1 MLLIGPPGSGKSHRI
16 LEAVRDRLRK
26 RNAAFRLLV
35 PTSTMA
41 EHVRHSLAREG
52 FVFRPDL
59 ISTLTGFLN
68 SLEPGVEPL
77 SPVRLRFLLRQS
89 LARLCPKVFEALRE
103 APGFVTALASTMEEA
118 ASAGVDPGRLQAAL
132 DPALGRIPQAFA
144 ALYADVAAQAE
155 AAGYGFRN
163 RLLAGAA
170 ARVRA
175 QGIPGIEEVFADGF
189 FSFTDPELDFLEA
202 LAGKCKLTVSL
213 PDWPGAK
220 SAWLRL
226 TLAGLKEERL
236 EGCRRQP
243 EVELVEAETQEREA
257 EEIALRILEH
267 AARGVRFRE
276 IGILVRQHD
285 PYVPLLCSTLGR
297 FGIPVRAYFSGRLSD
312 HAMVRYCRALIQ
324 AALSGWDHEKTLAAL
339 AMNPSGLPGRAEF
352 ERFARAVRERLPGSG
367 LAGLRELAG
376 QGAARQ
382 KLDGLAALEGWAAS
396 PATPEEWSKRLAQLA
411 GLVDFKALAHG
422 TELSDALA
430 FRRAAAATEA
440 FERCVEEAASVLPET
455 PVDLSAFWEEAEAA
469 LRITPLA
476 PLDRRRNVVH
486 LLEVHEAR
494 QWELPVVFV
503 CGLLERQF
511 PLHHAQNPFLDDEAR
526 RELQRAGF
534 RLATAAEKDAEEE
547 FLFQFSLTRA
557 TRSLVLSYPRFNA
570 EGNETLRSFLLDRF
584 LEEHPG
590 IPAARARPAR
600 PAPNGSKPPERL
612 PRIVSEDLAELLAKE
627 RQPEAP
633 TAIED
638 FLQCPFLFFA
648 RRTLAL
654 EEAPA
659 RPEQRLDALFEG
671 QVVHTVLEQCLHRPG
686 ELGRIFEEVFRRYC
700 SGSGVPPGYR
710 TEAVRLALFRD
721 LRRFVKK
728 LRLEGAE
735 PGLAERPYTL
745 ELDGGLTLRC
755 KLDRIDTVPG
765 VGKLIIDY
773 KYRTLNGVKELTKER
788 DPVVQIQAG
797 IYMAAL
803 EQAGETCAGFLFA
816 ALRGEQG
823 WAGWQITKKPVKG
836 AAESK
841 PEDLRA
847 IMQRAAEAA
856 VEAVERIRQ
865 GVIAPK
871 PADPERCETCAYCDI
886 CRVESAVQVAVAGG
900 ESSE

>member
-16 LEAVRDRLRK
+16 LEAVRDRLRR
-26 RNAAFRLLV
+26 RNTAFRLLV

-52 FVFRPDL
+52 FVFRPEL
-59 ISTLTGFLN
+59 ISTLTGFL
-68 SLEPGVEPL
+68 STLEPGVQPL
-77 SPVRLRFLLRQS
+77 SPVRLRFLIRRS
-89 LARLCPKVFEALRE
+89 LARLSPKVFEALRE
-103 APGFVTALASTMEEA
+103 APGFVSALASTMEEA

-155 AAGYGFRN
+155 AAGFGFRN
-163 RLLAGAA
+163 RLLAGAS
-170 ARVRA
+170 ARVRL

-189 FSFTDPELDFLEA
+189 FSFTDPELGFLEA

-226 TLAGLKEERL
+226 ALAGLREERL
-236 EGCRRQP
+236 EGCRRRP
-243 EVELVEAETQEREA
+243 EIELVEAETQEREA

-276 IGILVRQHD
+276 IGIVVRQHD

-312 HAMVRYCRALIQ
+312 HAVVRYYRALIQ

-339 AMNPSGLPGRAEF
+339 AMIPSGLPGQAEF
-352 ERFARAVRERLPGSG
+352 ERFARAVREHLPGAG

-376 QGAARQ
+376 EGAVRK
-382 KLDGLAALEGWAAS
+382 KLDELAALDGWTGA
-396 PATPEEWSKRLAQLA
+396 PATPEEWCRRLGQLA
-411 GLVDFKALAHG
+411 GLVDFEGLSHG
-422 TELSDALA
+422 PDLSDALA
-430 FRRAAAATEA
+430 FRQTVAAKEA
-440 FERCVEEAASVLPET
+440 FERCIEEAASVLPET
-455 PVDLSAFWEEAEAA
+455 PVDLSSFWEEAEAA
-469 LRITPLA
+469 LRITLLGS
-476 PLDRRRNVVH
+476 LDRRRNVVH

-494 QWELPVVFV
+494 QWQLPVVFV

-526 RELQRAGF
+526 RELERAGF

-557 TRSLVLSYPRFNA
+557 TRSLVLSYPKFNA
-570 EGNETLRSFLLDRF
+570 EGDETLRSFLLDRY

-590 IPAARARPAR
+590 IAAARARPVR
-600 PAPNGSKPPERL
+600 PAPSGSKPPERL
-612 PRIVSEDLAELLAKE
+612 PRIVSEDLVDLLAKE

-633 TAIED
+633 TVIED

-659 RPEQRLDALFEG
+659 RPEQRLDALLEG
-671 QVVHTVLEQCLHRPG
+671 QVVHKVLEQCLHRPG
-686 ELGRIFEEVFRRYC
+686 ELDRIFEEVFLRYC
-700 SGSGVPPGYR
+700 ANSGVPAGYR

-728 LRLEGAE
+728 MLLEGVE

-745 ELDGGLTLRC
+745 ELDGGLKLRC

-765 VGKLIIDY
+765 VGKLIVDY
-773 KYRTLNGVKELTKER
+773 KYRTLDRVRELTKER
-788 DPVVQIQAG
+788 DPVAQIQAG

-816 ALRGEQG
+816 ALRGKQG
-823 WAGWQITKKPVKG
+823 WAGWQVAEEPVEG
-836 AAESK
+836 ATQSS

-847 IMQRAAEAA
+847 VMQRAVGAA
-856 VEAVERIRQ
+856 VEAVNRIRE
-865 GVIAPK
+865 GVIAPN
-871 PADPERCETCAYCDI
+871 PADPQRCETCAYRDI
-886 CRVESAVQVAVAGG
+886 CRVESAVQVAAAGG
-900 ESSE
+900 EFSE